1 MKLLANH
8 FTRTHGY
15 VALGFLLVFSG
26 FTLFLVCHSKNN
38 EGLLNI
44 VVTTLATVTGPMVGA
59 VARDC
64 QSCCLKFSL
73 SLLPWSGAF
82 LAMGIL
88 FQIVPLPFQQFAR
101 AVRLTMWV
109 LGLLGWFGGGVISF
123 AHAFS

>member
-101 AVRLTMWV
+101 AVRLTM
-109 LGLLGWFGGGVISF
+109 
-123 AHAFS
+123 